1 MLRVLLSNDDGVEAL
16 GLKQLYAVLR
26 GMGTC
31 HGRQLDVR
39 VSAPAT
45 NQSAMS
51 HKLTIGGGL
60 EVIRRD
66 CKAKEEEP
74 PTYDKDAWAIGV
86 TGTPVDSIR
95 VGLQVLKQ
103 EKWRPDLVIS
113 GVNHGNNLGMCSLY
127 SGTVGAA
134 VEGTLRGIPSI
145 AISYDLRGFDE
156 FDDRDRRDML
166 ATIAEAV
173 PPLLDA
179 CFAGTDGA
187 CCIPRGFTLL
197 VNLPNPL
204 QRRVEDAEGAACK
217 FRLARLAPEA
227 LFLSYS
233 EESTSDGNKK
243 LKVGSSRLE
252 DTTPLVQDEKIP
264 FLLQQY
270 KTDIETV
277 KKDGYVSVTLF
288 PLIPACDVA
297 KAYEL
302 VSSTWKLFA

>member
-16 GLKQLYAVLR
+16 GLKQLYRVLR
-26 GMGTC
+26 GMDTC
-31 HGRQLDVR
+31 HGRRLDVR

-51 HKLTIGGGL
+51 HKLTIGGAL
-60 EVIRRD
+60 EVVKRD
-66 CKAKEEEP
+66 CSKEEEP
-74 PTYDKDAWAIGV
+74 PTYDKDAWALGV

-95 VGLQVLKQ
+95 AGLQVLEQ

-166 ATIAEAV
+166 ATIAEAI
-173 PPLLDA
+173 PPIINA
-179 CFAGTDGA
+179 CFGGKDGS
-187 CCIPRGFTLL
+187 CCLPRGFTLL

-227 LFLSYS
+227 LLFSYS
-233 EESTSDGNKK
+233 EESTSDGHRK
-243 LKVGSSRLE
+243 LKIGPSRLQNNTE
-252 DTTPLVQDEKIP
+252 LVTDEKVP

-288 PLIPACDVA
+288 PLIPACDVS
-297 KAYEL
+297 KAYEF